1 MEKIEYMFSTATFD
15 KMAGILK
22 DILDNKKSFDELKN
36 EFKQFAPLPLLT
48 SYFYAKY
55 HFINGNF
62 EDASVEITYVL
73 DHVVNPNF
81 FESGILLFRRSFLI
95 ELYGFAGEVYAN
107 NNQWNEALTAFQD
120 SHVCLL
126 RLKTEDVRDGLL
138 SFRSYNEYSLSDLIN
153 NEVTVCS
160 PRVMND
166 PYDTLII
173 QWGDYM
179 RKELAHKPHI
189 QILCDSF
196 EFYRTRSFTT
206 VTDSAGKEMISNNIM
221 WSHYAGQHTG
231 FCIKY
236 MFSPKF
242 IKTEER
248 FTSRFKK
255 MNYEDKFDLRTDS
268 LQSTHALC
276 TKYRDWEYENEVRL
290 ISYGPDIIGDFFAI
304 PLDEDSHIEAIYF
317 GYRCSDKR
325 VQTIRRIMAN
335 KPNIQYYKMNSC
347 YGDIYNLIAER
358 M

>member
-1 MEKIEYMFSTATFD
+1 MEKIEYMFSTSTFD
-15 KMAGILK
+15 EMAGILK

-48 SYFYAKY
+48 NYFYAKY

-62 EDASVEITYVL
+62 DEASAEITYVI
-73 DHVVNPNF
+73 DHIGNPNF

-126 RLKTEDVRDGLL
+126 RLKTEDVSGGLL

-153 NEVTVCS
+153 NEITVSS

-166 PYDTLII
+166 PYDTLIMH
-173 QWGDYM
+173 WGDYM
-179 RKELAHKPHI
+179 RTELAHKSHI
-189 QILCDSF
+189 QALCDSI
-196 EFYRTRSFTT
+196 EFYRIRSFTT
-206 VTDSAGKEMISNNIM
+206 VADSAGKEMISNNIM

-255 MNYEDKFDLRTDS
+255 MNYEDKFDVRTDS
-268 LQSTHALC
+268 LQSNHALC

-304 PLDEDSHIEAIYF
+304 PLDKESYIECIYF
-317 GYRCSDKR
+317 GYRCPDKR
-325 VQTIRRIMAN
+325 IETIRKILAN
-335 KPNIQYYKMNSC
+335 KPNIKFYKMISSP
-347 YGDIYNLIAER
+347 GDIYNLTAEEI
-358 M
+358 